1 VGTTDGRPIGPIE
14 EWHMSNTTPD
24 TPNAGSG
31 DAAAQAD
38 SATGEVA
45 APATSPAESAAA
57 APAAAKATAAEPH
70 DTDPDVVD
78 PPSKPVSARGHVNHP
93 EDGTPAAPKTRAS
106 SKARAAAAPAPV
118 EPEPV
123 VTTNDDVAAAVART
137 NTGDGEAAPAAAA
150 GSATIDTASPAE
162 SATPVIVAAEAAT
175 AATAAAPTATAAT
188 TTAAP
193 PAPAAGEATWA
204 PEPSPAPTAAYAQPV
219 TPIYVQRPEP
229 PKKKS
234 NRGFGILLALVG
246 TIAFA
251 VLWAAAVVIVGNI
264 FTPGAALVDNLLLFV
279 RSWQGWTPVVVFF
292 VGMVVLI
299 QILNRARWWAYI
311 LGGLVVAVLVYFS
324 YVGAALMD
332 NDITTLTPNEAG
344 VLVSRLWVNPF
355 AVLAGVIAREVTIW
369 TGAWLAARGRKLKAR
384 NAEAQADYDQQLAD
398 AQNQAVA
405 AYATPVQ
412 NGY

>member
-1 VGTTDGRPIGPIE
+1 
-14 EWHMSNTTPD
+14 MSNTTPEA
-24 TPNAGSG
+24 PNAGSG

-38 SATGEVA
+38 SATGEVV
-45 APATSPAESAAA
+45 APATAPAETAAA
-57 APAAAKATAAEPH
+57 APAAAAPTSAKDAAAEPH
-70 DTDPDVVD
+70 DTDPGVVD

-93 EDGTPAAPKTRAS
+93 EDGSPATPAAPKTRAS
-106 SKARAAAAPAPV
+106 AKSRTAAPTPV

-137 NTGDGEAAPAAAA
+137 NTGDVEATPAAAA

-175 AATAAAPTATAAT
+175 AATAAAAVTPSAATTATAAAAT
-188 TTAAP
+188 T
-193 PAPAAGEATWA
+193 APAASA
-204 PEPSPAPTAAYAQPV
+204 PEAAWAAGSAAAPTAAYAQQV

-234 NRGFGILLALVG
+234 NRGFGILYALVG
-246 TIAFA
+246 TLAFA
-251 VLWAAAVVIVGNI
+251 ILWAAAVVIVGNI
-264 FTPGAALVDNLLLFV
+264 FTPGAELVDNLLLFV

-324 YVGAALMD
+324 FVGAALMD
-332 NDITTLTPNEAG
+332 NDITKLTPNEAG

-369 TGAWLAARGRKLKAR
+369 TGAWLAARGRKLKIR
-384 NAEAQADYDQQLAD
+384 NAEAQADYDQRLAD

-405 AYATPVQ
+405 AYATPAQ